1 MKLDKNDIINRVSR
15 IRDEIG
21 HENIKPQ
28 IKNIM
33 FNEYD
38 EELLI
43 ITSDRPEKSLI
54 IGKGGWVVGKLK
66 EELNVKNIHVESY
79 SDILLR
85 KYRMNLAYTKMDE
98 IIGYQKNVKL
108 QEPLKNLSNFLK
120 KRINYPYSLDVLL
133 KNLLNTNLDESSKSG
148 FIKPLAVVA
157 LSGGVD
163 SSFSLII
170 AKIMGFKPLAVT
182 VNPGDIILPKYF
194 RDNVENLS
202 KKLNV
207 NHKYLE
213 VDISQVV
220 EGALDGRYHPCGR
233 CSKLIENI
241 IIDYAKKSEISVM
254 IFGDL
259 LATGSQA
266 MNFKEDILRI
276 NLPALL
282 SATKGE
288 TKDLAGTFGISSTG
302 GYGCPL
308 LSEVHKK
315 YGYMRRFSIQRI
327 LRETR
332 AGVLE
337 SGEALDMVV
346 KLCSN

>member
-1 MKLDKNDIINRVSR
+1 
-15 IRDEIG
+15 
-21 HENIKPQ
+21 
-28 IKNIM
+28 
-33 FNEYD
+33 
-38 EELLI
+38 
-43 ITSDRPEKSLI
+43 
-54 IGKGGWVVGKLK
+54 
-66 EELNVKNIHVESY
+66 
-79 SDILLR
+79 
-85 KYRMNLAYTKMDE
+85 MNLAYTKMDE

-233 CSKLIENI
+233 CSKLIENTI
-241 IIDYAKKSEISVM
+241 LDYAQKSDISLM

-266 MNFKEDILRI
+266 MNFKGDILRI
-276 NLPALL
+276 NLPALF
-282 SATKGE
+282 SATK
-288 TKDLAGTFGISSTG
+288 
-302 GYGCPL
+302 
-308 LSEVHKK
+308 
-315 YGYMRRFSIQRI
+315 
-327 LRETR
+327 
-332 AGVLE
+332 
-337 SGEALDMVV
+337 V
-346 KLCSN
+346 KQKL

>member
-1 MKLDKNDIINRVSR
+1 MKLDKNDIINSISR

-28 IKNIM
+28 IKEVF
-33 FNEYD
+33 FNE
-38 EELLI
+38 ENRELLI

-66 EELNVKNIHVESY
+66 EKLNVNKIHVEAY
-79 SDILLR
+79 SDILIR
-85 KYRMNLAYTKMDE
+85 NYRMELAYAKMDK
-98 IIGYQKNVKL
+98 IMSYHQNVKS
-108 QEPLKNLSNFLK
+108 QEPLKNLFKFLK
-120 KRINYPYSLDVLL
+120 KRIEYPYSLDVLL
-133 KNLLNTNLDESSKSG
+133 KNFLNPNLEKSSKLG
-148 FIKPLAVVA
+148 FSKPLAVVA

-194 RDNVENLS
+194 RDNIEKLS
-202 KKLNV
+202 KKLDV

-220 EGALDGRYHPCGR
+220 KGALDGRYHPCGR
-233 CSKLIENI
+233 CSKLIENTI
-241 IIDYAKKSEISVM
+241 LDYAQKSDISLM

-266 MNFKEDILRI
+266 MNFKGDILRI
-276 NLPALL
+276 NLPALF

-288 TKDLAGTFGISSTG
+288 TKALAGKFGVNSTG
-302 GYGCPL
+302 RYGCPL

-332 AGVLE
+332 TGVLE
-337 SGEALDMVV
+337 SGEALDMIMN
-346 KLCSN
+346 LCIK